1 MRGKTLSIVKVKFDS
16 KLSDEEAQV
25 IENLLR
31 TDVDVEA
38 LSFDCDIMTF
48 HIWGKETID
57 YGILDTIKD
66 KLEKMGYSNFE
77 INALEYKRVSVAY
90 HYRSSPKR
98 TKIMIKA

>member
-1 MRGKTLSIVKVKFDS
+1 MGEKTLSIVKVGFDN

-25 IENLLR
+25 IESLLR

-38 LSFDCDIMTF
+38 LSFDCDVMTF
-48 HIWGKETID
+48 HIWGKEKID

-77 INALEYKRVSVAY
+77 INALEYKKMSVMY
-90 HYRSSPKR
+90 HYRSNPKG
-98 TKIMIKA
+98 KK